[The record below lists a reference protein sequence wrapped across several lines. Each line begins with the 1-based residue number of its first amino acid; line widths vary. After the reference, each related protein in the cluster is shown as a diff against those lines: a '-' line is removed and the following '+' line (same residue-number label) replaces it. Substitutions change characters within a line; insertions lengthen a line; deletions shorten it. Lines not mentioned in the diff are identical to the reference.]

1 MLGVKSADSLYGR
14 IVQRYFGFGLACIIL
29 LLGATVLTTWYKVDN
44 YKWLVPMA
52 CLVPLAVLW
61 AGGFE
66 LRRLLAAPEQILTQL
81 ANLSTTADLNSRPL
95 VPVTEA
101 EPIAAGWNHLLQ
113 HIYSGGLTSDMA
125 RKLTT
130 ALKSGNKSHGPQIL
144 DSLSDGV
151 AVTDSSGAICTS
163 NPSFRALLSVPE
175 DSEDTFNVFE
185 LLTRMVSTG
194 ILPAEL
200 STGRVSRL
208 RVELCRS
215 EVAADGVYRVSCVPM
230 RDGTESLDSFVWTIR
245 DITQS
250 KLAESMRTEFVQT
263 ATHELRTPL
272 ANIRAYAETLELA
285 DDIPVEQQKEFINVI
300 NAESTRLSRF
310 VDELLNLSQ
319 MDAGSITISRHETHF
334 DRLLQESIENAR
346 PQIDKKR
353 QTLETQIPA
362 KLPSL
367 NIDKDKIAA
376 CLVNLLGNASKY
388 SPEEAQIRIVVEES
402 STQLSIRIEDT
413 GYGIATEELPRVFN
427 RFFRSLDDR
436 IREESG
442 SGLGLAYTQDIAR
455 LHGGQ
460 LTVESELNKGSQF
473 TLQLPL

>member
-1 MLGVKSADSLYGR
+1 MLGAKTADSLYGR

-29 LLGATVLTTWYKVDN
+29 LLGSIVLTTWYKVGD
-44 YKWLVPMA
+44 YKWLAPMA
-52 CLVPLAVLW
+52 CLIPLAVLW
-61 AGGFE
+61 MGGFE
-66 LRRLLAAPEQILTQL
+66 LRRLLTAPEQILTQL
-81 ANLSTTADLNSRPL
+81 ADLSKTADLNSRTL

-113 HIYSGGLTSDMA
+113 HIYAGGLTSDME
-125 RKLTT
+125 RKLAT
-130 ALKSGNKSHGPQIL
+130 ALKSGKKNNGSHIL

-151 AVTDSSGAICTS
+151 AVTDLAGSINTS
-163 NPSFRALLSVPE
+163 NPSFRALLGVPE
-175 DSEDTFNVFE
+175 DSDDIANVFE
-185 LLTRMVSTG
+185 LLARKVSTG
-194 ILPAEL
+194 ILPPEL
-200 STGRVSRL
+200 TGGRSARL
-208 RVELCRS
+208 RVEVCRT
-215 EVAADGVYRVSCVPM
+215 EIAADGVYRVSCVPM
-230 RDGTESLDSFVWTIR
+230 RDGTDSQDSFVWTIR
-245 DITQS
+245 DITQA

-285 DDIPVEQQKEFINVI
+285 DDIPIEQQKEFINVI

-346 PQIDKKR
+346 PQIDRKR

-388 SPEEAQIRIVVEES
+388 SPEEGQIRIVVEES
-402 STQLSIRIEDT
+402 STQLSIRVEDT
-413 GYGIATEELPRVFN
+413 GYGICEEELPRIFN

-436 IREESG
+436 VRDESG